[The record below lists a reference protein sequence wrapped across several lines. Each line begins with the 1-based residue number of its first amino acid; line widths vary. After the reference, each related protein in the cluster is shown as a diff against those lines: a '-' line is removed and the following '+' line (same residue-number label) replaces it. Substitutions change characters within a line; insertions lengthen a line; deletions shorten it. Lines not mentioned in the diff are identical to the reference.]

1 MGHGVS
7 SVRTPG
13 AAGEATTARTTARV
27 RTRARIPSEGPL
39 GYNDG
44 ERRAG
49 AMNRHGLAGVQFFET
64 SPGLGWLGLKCRW
77 FLWEVKRSGE
87 LPKPGFIQC
96 HLNKH
101 STVEYLTLV

>member
-1 MGHGVS
+1 MFSWKVEAQATWPGARHGVGHGVS

-49 AMNRHGLAGVQFFET
+49 AMNRHGLAGVQFF
-64 SPGLGWLGLKCRW
+64 
-77 FLWEVKRSGE
+77 
-87 LPKPGFIQC
+87 
-96 HLNKH
+96 
-101 STVEYLTLV
+101 